1 MSSFSHT
8 IEHVSEVS
16 TVPLHPSIRRPI
28 EFVGFVGPSPFSEV
42 EEWTGA
48 ALQPD
53 YIATLGKAH
62 EDGDFDRVLLGYGA
76 DRPDN
81 WQIAGYLTQQT
92 ERLGALIAHRPGFV
106 APTLAARYASTLDQF
121 SQGRVALHM
130 ITGGSDADQA
140 RDGDFLPK
148 ERRYARTAEYMQLL
162 RLAWTSTE
170 PFDFDGEFYT
180 VKDVR
185 HGIRPFREH
194 GIPLYFGG
202 SSAVAL
208 DVAARYADLYA
219 MFGEP
224 VDDIRAMIADV
235 KARATALGREIG
247 FSVSLRPI
255 LGDTEDAAWD
265 RAHRFLEIVQS
276 RKQSTVTST
285 RFLRGVA
292 AAERAQAEG
301 AQRLLRAAAQG
312 DVRDTRLWMAIAR
325 ETGANANT
333 TAPVGTPDQVAETI
347 LSYVDAGATT
357 ILIRGF
363 EPLADA
369 IRYGREL
376 VPRVRQLLARRQDLV
391 RAGAD

>member
-1 MSSFSHT
+1 V
-8 IEHVSEVS
+8 IA
-16 TVPLHPSIRRPI
+16 VPLHPAIRRPL
-28 EFVGFVGPSPFSEV
+28 EFIGFVGPSPFTEV

-48 ALQPD
+48 ALQPE
-53 YIATLGKAH
+53 YIAELGKMH

-92 ERLGALIAHRPGFV
+92 ERLGALVAHRPGFV
-106 APTLAARYASTLDQF
+106 APTLAARFASTLDQF
-121 SQGRVALHM
+121 SKGRVALHI

-140 RDGDFLPK
+140 RDGDFMPK
-148 ERRYARTAEYMQLL
+148 DRRYARPAEYMQIL
-162 RLAWTSTE
+162 RRCWTSEE
-170 PFDFDGEFYT
+170 PFDFEGELYT

-185 HGIRPFREH
+185 HGIRPYHGH
-194 GIPLYFGG
+194 GIPLFFGG

-208 DVAARYADLYA
+208 DVAARYSDLYA

-235 KARATALGREIG
+235 KGRATAYGRELG

-255 LGDTEDAAWD
+255 LGDTEEEAWE
-265 RAHRFLEIVQS
+265 RAHRFLEIIQS
-276 RKQSTVTST
+276 RKQATVQST

-292 AAERAQAEG
+292 AAERAKAEG

-312 DVRDTRLWMAIAR
+312 DVRDARLWMAIAR

-347 LSYVDAGATT
+347 MGYIEAGATA

-363 EPLADA
+363 EPLRDTAQ
-369 IRYGREL
+369 YGREL
-376 VPRVRQLLARRQDLV
+376 VPRVRQLVAQRQELI
-391 RAGAD
+391 RA

>member
-1 MSSFSHT
+1 V
-8 IEHVSEVS
+8 IV
-16 TVPLHPSIRRPI
+16 VPLHPALRRPL
-28 EFVGFVGPSPFSEV
+28 EFVGFVGPSPFTEV

-48 ALQPD
+48 ALQPE
-53 YIATLGKAH
+53 YIAELGKMH
-62 EDGDFDRVLLGYGA
+62 EAADFDRVLLGYGA

-92 ERLGALIAHRPGFV
+92 ERLGALVAHRPGFV
-106 APTLAARYASTLDQF
+106 APTLAARFASTLDQF
-121 SQGRVALHM
+121 SRGRVALHI

-148 ERRYARTAEYMQLL
+148 ERRYARTAEYMQIL
-162 RLAWTSTE
+162 RLAWTSPE
-170 PFDFDGEFYT
+170 PFDFAGEFYT

-185 HGIRPFREH
+185 HGIRPYHEH
-194 GIPLYFGG
+194 GIPLFFGG

-208 DVAARYADLYA
+208 DVAARYSDLYA

-224 VDDIRAMIADV
+224 VDDIRVMIADV
-235 KARATALGREIG
+235 KGRAAALGRELG

-255 LGDTEDAAWD
+255 LGDTEDAAWE
-265 RAHRFLEIVQS
+265 RAHRYLEIIQA
-276 RKQSTVTST
+276 RKQASVRST

-292 AAERAQAEG
+292 AAERSQAEG
-301 AQRLLRAAAQG
+301 AQRLLRAAAQS
-312 DVRDTRLWMAIAR
+312 DVRDSRLWMAIAR

-347 LSYVDAGATT
+347 LSYVEAGATT

-363 EPLADA
+363 EPLRDTVQ
-369 IRYGREL
+369 YGREL
-376 VPRVRQLLARRQDLV
+376 IPRVRQLVAQRQELV
-391 RAGAD
+391 RA